1 MKEAKEASNAAKK
14 IWDEALERLRA
25 VEAEMKKLMD
35 EFEATRAEEER
46 LKNKKEDCERKH
58 KRADQLITKLAGE
71 KASW

>member
-1 MKEAKEASNAAKK
+1 
-14 IWDEALERLRA
+14 
-25 VEAEMKKLMD
+25 MKKLMD